1 MKPRGIFSDMDNNL
15 KILIADDTAVL
26 LERLSVKVSEIKRV
40 EVIGL
45 AKDTPEAISL
55 FDSLKPDAV
64 ILDIQMPGGSGLD
77 VLHHIKRA
85 RPDTTVVVMTNSPY
99 PQYRE
104 ASISAGAD
112 FFMDKSNDL
121 REIIKVINDLAQRL
135 FNSNDAEASAV

>member
-1 MKPRGIFSDMDNNL
+1 MDNNL

-26 LERLSVKVSEIKRV
+26 LERLSDKVSELNRV

-77 VLHHIKRA
+77 VLHHIKRI

-112 FFMDKSNDL
+112 FFMDKSNNL

>member
-1 MKPRGIFSDMDNNL
+1 MDNNL

-26 LERLSVKVSEIKRV
+26 LERLSVKVSELNRV

-45 AKDTPEAISL
+45 ARDTPEAISL

-77 VLHHIKRA
+77 VLHHIKRI

-112 FFMDKSNDL
+112 FFMDKSNNL

>member
-1 MKPRGIFSDMDNNL
+1 MDNNL
-15 KILIADDTAVL
+15 KILIADDTEVL
-26 LERLSVKVSEIKRV
+26 LERLSVKVSELNRV

-77 VLHHIKRA
+77 VLHHIKRI

-112 FFMDKSNDL
+112 FFMDKSNNL
-121 REIIKVINDLAQRL
+121 KEIIKVINDLAQRL

>member
-1 MKPRGIFSDMDNNL
+1 MDNNL

-26 LERLSVKVSEIKRV
+26 LERLSVKVSEINRV

-77 VLHHIKRA
+77 VLHHIKRI

-135 FNSNDAEASAV
+135 FNSNDAAASAV